1 MHRDE
6 RSVARWS
13 GTEGKLIPRHQSI
26 HHQFASLSHGG
37 LPRHRESAFMT
48 SGGREFLKWLAAIFM
63 TGDHALKILVFGYVQ
78 CPARSYIIYRL
89 RAFPT
94 SFRPV
99 LLLQSMG

>member
-1 MHRDE
+1 
-6 RSVARWS
+6 
-13 GTEGKLIPRHQSI
+13 
-26 HHQFASLSHGG
+26 
-37 LPRHRESAFMT
+37 MT